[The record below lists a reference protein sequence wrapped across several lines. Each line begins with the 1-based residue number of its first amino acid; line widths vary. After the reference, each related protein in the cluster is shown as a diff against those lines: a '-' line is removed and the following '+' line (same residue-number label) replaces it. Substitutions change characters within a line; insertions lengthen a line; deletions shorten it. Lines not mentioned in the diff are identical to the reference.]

1 MIAIDC
7 SKVSF
12 ARTEE
17 IDGNMYLCIIIEWHK
32 YVFYKWEKTSSMVDI
47 HIQDE
52 VFDDIVNTI
61 SNKWYHMVA
70 YLD

>member
-1 MIAIDC
+1 MIAIDY

-32 YVFYKWEKTSSMVDI
+32 YTFYKWEKTSTMADI
-47 HIQDE
+47 HVSDE
-52 VFDDIVNTI
+52 VFDDIVKSICKTWQLVI
-61 SNKWYHMVA
+61 